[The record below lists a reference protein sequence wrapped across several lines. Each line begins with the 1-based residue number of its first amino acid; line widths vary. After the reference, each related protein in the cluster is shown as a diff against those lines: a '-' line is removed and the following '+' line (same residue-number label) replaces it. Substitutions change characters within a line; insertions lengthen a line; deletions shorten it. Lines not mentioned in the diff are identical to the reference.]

1 MTIVPPNSQ
10 QYPWGGCRLDCE
22 GCGYEFGEFQNATSN
37 HPGGVNVLF
46 GDGSVRFIKS
56 SISMMTWWSL
66 GTKAG
71 GEIVS
76 SDSY

>member
-1 MTIVPPNSQ
+1 MM
-10 QYPWGGCRLDCE
+10 
-22 GCGYEFGEFQNATSN
+22 A
-37 HPGGVNVLF
+37 
-46 GDGSVRFIKS
+46 DGHVQFIKS
-56 SISMMTWWSL
+56 SIDMYTWWKL